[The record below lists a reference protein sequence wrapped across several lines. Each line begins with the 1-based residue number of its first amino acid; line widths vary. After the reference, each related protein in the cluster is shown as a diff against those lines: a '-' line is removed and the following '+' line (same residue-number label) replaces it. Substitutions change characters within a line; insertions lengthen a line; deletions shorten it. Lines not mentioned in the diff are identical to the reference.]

1 MSENPY
7 APPTSDLETAVSSD
21 ETGEFYV
28 VSKKKFY
35 SLFIATMG
43 LYTVYWF
50 YKNWSLYRD
59 ASGEKIWPIPRAI
72 FSIFFVHSLFRKV
85 QEKMERSGVTYDWNS
100 NSLAGIVVA
109 LIIISNVL
117 DNTSAKSIGSPYT
130 DWLSVIILVPL
141 VFTMHK
147 AQLAINVSCDD
158 AEGKSN
164 DAFTWANYVWLTLGC
179 MLWILAMIGLFV
191 PA

>member
-7 APPTSDLETAVSSD
+7 APPSSDLETAANVED
-21 ETGEFYV
+21 FHEFYV

-35 SLFIATMG
+35 SLFVATMG
-43 LYTVYWF
+43 LYLVYWF

-59 ASGEKIWPIPRAI
+59 ATGASIWPIPRAI
-72 FSIFFVHSLFRKV
+72 FSIFFVHSLFRAV
-85 QEKMERSGVTYDWNS
+85 QEKIDRAGNSFDWNP
-100 NSLAGIVVA
+100 NSHAGIVVS
-109 LIIISNVL
+109 LIIISNIL

-130 DWLSVIILVPL
+130 DWLSIIILVPL
-141 VFTMHK
+141 VFSLHK

-164 DAFTWANYVWLTLGC
+164 DEFTWANYVLLTLGSA
-179 MLWILAMIGLFV
+179 LWILAMIGLFIPV
-191 PA
+191 